1 MSYAYI
7 ILTPEEAQIKRQ
19 ETIELYAKKK
29 QLINEYAQS
38 RGYKELIPATDD
50 LGTDRYFFDYT
61 ERQLYSVS
69 ATVGFDKNVIPE
81 FKPCLNETVLRENNL
96 LK

>member
-29 QLINEYAQS
+29 QLISEYAHS
-38 RGYKELIPATDD
+38 HGYKELNPAIGD

-61 ERQLYSVS
+61 ERKLYSVS
-69 ATVGFDKNVIPE
+69 ATVGFDKNITPQ
-81 FKPCLNETVLRENNL
+81 FNTCFNELVLRENNL